1 MAPKNNGTVKLKAA
15 AKNNATVATVRMG
28 TSEEACLSNRV
39 MEGSGGGLEFWMAS
53 DLWLDDLPL
62 LRLRSARDWPEVDML
77 PPRRCENLPTALE
90 GRPGIELV
98 VVVKSQQQAFKFGRF
113 PHSRN
118 SRLSTVAY

>member
-1 MAPKNNGTVKLKAA
+1 MMAPKNNGTVKLKAA
-15 AKNNATVATVRMG
+15 AKNSATVATVRMG
-28 TSEEACLSNRV
+28 TSEEAWLSNRV

-90 GRPGIELV
+90 GRPGILPREGWSEQ
-98 VVVKSQQQAFKFGRF
+98 KDRRAE
-113 PHSRN
+113 RN
-118 SRLSTVAY
+118 TAGGKVDL